1 MMLSIQ
7 GGNQKPATK
16 PREPDWDGWA
26 AWLQQYRG
34 MTSRAAWQW
43 LSDEQDRLVDERGI
57 DLTEAGAILDR
68 ELKRQ
73 RKAVAA

>member
-1 MMLSIQ
+1 
-7 GGNQKPATK
+7 
-16 PREPDWDGWA
+16 
-26 AWLQQYRG
+26 

-43 LSDEQDRLVDERGI
+43 LSNEQDRLADERGI
-57 DLTEAGAILDR
+57 DRLAALAILDR